1 MQSLQGSKFN
11 PRPVSLVEMGV
22 DDADSEERLEIGGS
36 INSSGLKRCAINP
49 AKDFVPVVACD
60 ASSVKIGETETGMI
74 FAIRAVGVWRQR
86 SKILYT
92 RWGPLLFHVPNSED
106 VSQYREDESRA
117 FGGLSLKTLRV
128 LTRLRN
134 HVERWTQEVLSES
147 LHGGILLIDGSL
159 TAGTPDNPT
168 ARVNKILA
176 TARQNNSIVI
186 GISKATQLTV
196 GGRNILGLTNDKDSP
211 HLIDISSLVESEY
224 PPYPVRFLGRVY
236 EAKLSS
242 DGFLF
247 RTDIDREPSQEQGQ
261 QALDRLP
268 GTAVIFPGSRDV
280 MTDGQL
286 SGEEM
291 EPLNISSEVDALKG
305 TALAVSKIRG
315 TIPGEKALSPTP
327 SWLPSRTSSLIGAYP
342 INRLIMNG
350 GKRPLPVGHNDG
362 DPVQIDAGGLDGG
375 LNIITGRKGTG
386 KSHLAKLL
394 LLSMA
399 GLGAPCIVLDV
410 NGEYVNLHKSK
421 DGRLSTSRLTV
432 IAPRSGIHL
441 ALAKLGFRTMAGVL
455 SNALDL
461 PATSSKVFSTIW
473 RDLESKGDLTLPNLI
488 QAVQSWNCH
497 ESVREALTSRLQ
509 VLLESGIFYDEAN
522 PLTEEKILHAI
533 DGGGILVVNLK
544 NQSHTV
550 RRIIVEIFLGELT
563 KILSSNWLR
572 AAFLFAEEAHLYLRD
587 TYWDDIITR
596 MRHIGL
602 FTTFI
607 TNQPDT
613 VQETIY
619 RQADN
624 VFIFNFTNEHDIETI
639 GKVAKSDSETIRSLI
654 RGTPARR
661 CLLLGNVVHDLP
673 LMVDIEAL
681 DVRTMGETRLFFS

>member
-1 MQSLQGSKFN
+1 MRIYRKEGDQVQLIAFPDEHVQRGDYLLIEDPGLAKGLLVQVIDLQYAN
-11 PRPVSLVEMGV
+11 
-22 DDADSEERLEIGGS
+22 
-36 INSSGLKRCAINP
+36 
-49 AKDFVPVVACD
+49 VP
-60 ASSVKIGETETGMI
+60 
-74 FAIRAVGVWRQR
+74 
-86 SKILYT
+86 
-92 RWGPLLFHVPNSED
+92 
-106 VSQYREDESRA
+106 
-117 FGGLSLKTLRV
+117 
-128 LTRLRN
+128 
-134 HVERWTQEVLSES
+134 
-147 LHGGILLIDGSL
+147 GILED
-159 TAGTPDNPT
+159 
-168 ARVNKILA
+168 IL
-176 TARQNNSIVI
+176 
-186 GISKATQLTV
+186 
-196 GGRNILGLTNDKDSP
+196 
-211 HLIDISSLVESEY
+211 
-224 PPYPVRFLGRVY
+224 
-236 EAKLSS
+236 
-242 DGFLF
+242 
-247 RTDIDREPSQEQGQ
+247 
-261 QALDRLP
+261 
-268 GTAVIFPGSRDV
+268 RDV
-280 MTDGQL
+280 MTDGEL
-286 SGEEM
+286 SGEDM
-291 EPLNISSEVDALKG
+291 DPLNISSEVDALKD
-305 TALAVSKIRG
+305 TRLAVCKIRG
-315 TIPGEKALSPTP
+315 TITGEKDLSPTT
-327 SWLPSRTSSLIGAYP
+327 SWLPSRTSSRIRAYP

-350 GKRPLPVGHNDG
+350 GKRPLTVGHNDG
-362 DPVQIDAGGLDGG
+362 DPVQIDAGGLDAG

-386 KSHLAKLL
+386 KSH
-394 LLSMA
+394 
-399 GLGAPCIVLDV
+399 
-410 NGEYVNLHKSK
+410 
-421 DGRLSTSRLTV
+421 
-432 IAPRSGIHL
+432 
-441 ALAKLGFRTMAGVL
+441 LAKLGFRTMAGVL

-488 QAVQSWNCH
+488 QTVQSWSCH
-497 ESVREALTSRLQ
+497 ESVREALISRLQ
-509 VLLESGIFYDEAN
+509 VLLESGLFYDESN